1 MMSRKQP
8 LFLSN
13 LKLLRL
19 GLHDNICGPDDVEY
33 IDQVFRE
40 ILIDK
45 EEECHEFSLKGI
57 SPENDLHHQS
67 NESATPQ
74 SDIADRPIRKR
85 IPVLNSF
92 SYIDSPDTVVN
103 SVQTAFEIHSR
114 LTAHTEL
121 RKPRLP
127 TGLPKEVVQMQRL
140 SKLSAWRKA
149 TMDRLNAKLKK
160 QPS

>member
-1 MMSRKQP
+1 MSRKHP
-8 LFLSN
+8 LLLSN

-33 IDQVFRE
+33 IDQIFRE

-45 EEECHEFSLKGI
+45 VEERHEMGM
-57 SPENDLHHQS
+57 SPEEDQQHQS
-67 NESATPQ
+67 NHGESATPQ
-74 SDIADRPIRKR
+74 SEIADRPIRKR

-103 SVQTAFEIHSR
+103 SAQTAFEIHLR
-114 LTAHTEL
+114 LTAQTEV

-127 TGLPKEVVQMQRL
+127 NGLPKEVVQMQRL